1 MKQITIKNETYNL
14 PQTWDEITVN
24 QLVQIETL
32 NKDEEVSL
40 QRMNNIAAILIGCE
54 ADQLK
59 EMAIDEYMQLLAD
72 ITDVMGSSSPSTKFQ
87 KIITLDGVKYEAKE
101 VQEWNTREFTD
112 FDTLSN
118 DKTNL
123 PLLLALIY
131 REEGESLTSNNYAE
145 KIKEKAVKFNE
156 LPASVAIGAIS
167 FFSNSLLTYINNTLL
182 SSETVRE
189 KMNENPKM
197 KEQMNLLQGLIDG
210 VGL

>member
-1 MKQITIKNETYNL
+1 MKRIQIKNETYNL
-14 PQTWDEITVN
+14 PMSWDEITVN
-24 QLVQIETL
+24 QLVKIETL

-40 QRMNNIAAILIGCE
+40 QRMNNIAAILLNCE
-54 ADQLK
+54 ADIMA

-112 FDTLSN
+112 FDTLSS

-131 REEGESLTSNNYAE
+131 REEGEELNSSNYAE

-167 FFSNSLLTYINNTLL
+167 FFSKSLLNYIHSIVS
-182 SSETVRE
+182 SSEAVSE
-189 KMNENPKM
+189 AMKKNPKM
-197 KEQMNLLQGLIDG
+197 KEQMKQLEKLTAGAGL
-210 VGL
+210 